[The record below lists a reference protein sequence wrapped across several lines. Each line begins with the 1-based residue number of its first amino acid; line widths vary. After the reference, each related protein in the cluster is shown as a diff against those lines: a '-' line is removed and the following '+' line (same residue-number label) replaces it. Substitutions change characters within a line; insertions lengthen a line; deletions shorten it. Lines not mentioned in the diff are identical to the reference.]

1 MAQTHLDPIL
11 PSAQEAAQAATA
23 RKAIATGGKLT
34 MHELP
39 PIVARV
45 LMEALEATEAGS
57 AVSLVS
63 IESEITP
70 QQAAAILNVSRPFV
84 VDSLIKKGVLPAR
97 MVGTQHRLPLKE
109 VLAYKIDNQAKRR
122 DTLRQM
128 TELDQELG
136 LI

>member
-1 MAQTHLDPIL
+1 MPRTHIDPVA
-11 PSAQEAAQAATA
+11 PSAQEAAQAASA
-23 RKAIATGGKLT
+23 RQAIAAGRSFAVDD
-34 MHELP
+34 LP
-39 PIVARV
+39 PVVARV

-63 IESEITP
+63 IESEVTP

-84 VDSLIKKGVLPAR
+84 VDSLIKTGVLPAR
-97 MVGTQHRLPLKE
+97 MVGAQYRLPLRD
-109 VLAYKIDNQAKRR
+109 VLAYKAENRAKRR
-122 DTLRQM
+122 ETLRQM